1 MIVTTTFR
9 QPRYQSPEKAAPYHA
24 PVMDPWYPPKL
35 FVLLADCRQIPIESK
50 LFVDHL
56 TSHEAVLR
64 IQGGLP
70 VTVFHIFHRGRLCHD
85 RHAPM

>member
-1 MIVTTTFR
+1 MDILTTV
-9 QPRYQSPEKAAPYHA
+9 SSVPEKAAPTSTMHQSWA
-24 PVMDPWYPPKL
+24 HGITKS
-35 FVLLADCRQIPIESK
+35 FVLLADCVQIPIESK

-70 VTVFHIFHRGRLCHD
+70 VTVFHIFDRGRLCHD